1 MLQAKSKFGFAPNL
15 LEKFQ
20 KIDCTPDNS
29 PNAAPWLNRRNFT
42 DKQTLSDTPATE
54 ITINQSVPN
63 QSVPNYGEDY
73 LRQVGEQFR
82 EVRTSLGISLRQLHY
97 QTLVP
102 IAHIEA
108 LETGCVE
115 KLPTAVYVRGFVRK
129 IGNALGLDGDRLAES
144 LPQQDYSKTV
154 LPSRQGL
161 SASKSDIIV
170 LTRLHLSIGY
180 FTLLLMSTFWLVRQ
194 ENSIPPELKPSEIY
208 EIQPYLTTEKNIST
222 HLQENAPVY
231 C

>member
-1 MLQAKSKFGFAPNL
+1 MLQAKSKFGCGPKL

-29 PNAAPWLNRRNFT
+29 PNGAPWLNRRNAT
-42 DKQTLSDTPATE
+42 DKQTVCDTPATE
-54 ITINQSVPN
+54 ITIN

-97 QTLVP
+97 QTFVP

-108 LETGCVE
+108 LETGSVE

-129 IGNALGLDGDRLAES
+129 IGNALGLDGARLAES
-144 LPQQDYSKTV
+144 LPQQDYAKTP

-161 SASKSDIIV
+161 SAYKSDSIV
-170 LTRLHLSIGY
+170 LTRLHLSISY
-180 FTLLLMSTFWLVRQ
+180 FTLLLMSTFWLLPQ
-194 ENSIPPELKPSEIY
+194 ENSIPTELEPSDRS

-222 HLQENAPVY
+222 HPQ
-231 C
+231 

>member
-20 KIDCTPDNS
+20 KRDRTPDNY
-29 PNAAPWLNRRNFT
+29 PNGAPLLNRRNST
-42 DKQTLSDTPATE
+42 DQQTVCDPPATE
-54 ITINQSVPN
+54 ITINQSVLNYP
-63 QSVPNYGEDY
+63 SYGEDY

-144 LPQQDYSKTV
+144 LPQQDYAKTV
-154 LPSRQGL
+154 LSSRQGL
-161 SASKSDIIV
+161 SASKSDSIV

-180 FTLLLMSTFWLVRQ
+180 FTLLLMSTFWLLPQ
-194 ENSIPPELKPSEIY
+194 ENSIPTELELSEIS
-208 EIQPYLTTEKNIST
+208 EIQPDLTTEKNI
-222 HLQENAPVY
+222 
-231 C
+231 